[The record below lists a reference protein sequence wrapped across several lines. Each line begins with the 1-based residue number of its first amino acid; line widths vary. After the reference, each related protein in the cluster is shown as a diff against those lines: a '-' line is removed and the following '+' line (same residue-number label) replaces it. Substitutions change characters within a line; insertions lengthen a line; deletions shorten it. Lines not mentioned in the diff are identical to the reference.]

1 MTDKPYSEMTDEPTK
16 KQLNELADAYASTAK
31 LHQDNSVASAVAYAL
46 RLAANLPSEEE
57 IAISICQ
64 SGQFETGQGTCALIC
79 MNQLGAPR
87 NKGCCHTKTVH
98 KRLAARI
105 LERIRS
111 VK

>member
-1 MTDKPYSEMTDEPTK
+1 MNEPTK
-16 KQLNELADAYASTAK
+16 EQYQRVLDFISYALEHANEVTLQHDAQI
-31 LHQDNSVASAVAYAL
+31 LVERAL

-105 LERIRS
+105 LERIRR

>member
-1 MTDKPYSEMTDEPTK
+1 MTEPTK
-16 KQLNELADAYASTAK
+16 EQLNELADAYAASVK
-31 LHQDNSVASAVAYAL
+31 LHQDNSVARVASAVAYAL

-98 KRLAARI
+98 KRLAALI

>member
-1 MTDKPYSEMTDEPTK
+1 MTEPTK
-16 KQLNELADAYASTAK
+16 EELLSLAAKYDGRAFMLSRTTGAQLEVRDYRI
-31 LHQDNSVASAVAYAL
+31 VAECL

-105 LERIRS
+105 LERIRR

>member
-1 MTDKPYSEMTDEPTK
+1 MTEPTK
-16 KQLNELADAYASTAK
+16 EEYKALADILGDALDHCDGVGLYGDNLFTAYK
-31 LHQDNSVASAVAYAL
+31 AL
-46 RLAANLPSEEE
+46 RLVAALPSEEE

-79 MNQLGAPR
+79 MNQLGDPR